1 MEQAARSAVPVFPLP
16 EAVLFP
22 GVTMPLHVFELR
34 YRTMIRDALSIDRT
48 LALAVLTP
56 GYELD
61 YHGSPAF
68 HPLGCLA
75 RIEAI
80 EWLPN
85 DRYDLTVVGT
95 TRVRFGRVEREFPY
109 RAVRVELLPQHPY
122 TEDDPLVQM
131 DKRALLQLHGK
142 LGQLAESQGGEQSKL
157 SIPRVDGTDAY
168 ERVVNSLCT
177 VCGRNADDRL
187 ALLAED
193 SVIER
198 GRRVREVLEHAL
210 GAARSTRPPDCAP
223 DGEHN

>member
-1 MEQAARSAVPVFPLP
+1 MEQVAKSAVPVFPLP

-22 GVTMPLHVFELR
+22 GVAMPLHIFELR
-34 YRTMIRDALSIDRT
+34 YRTMIRDVLSRDRT

-61 YHGSPAF
+61 YYGSPAY

-75 RIEAI
+75 RIEEI

-85 DRYDLTVVGT
+85 DRYDLRVVGT

-109 RAVRVELLPQHPY
+109 RAVRVETLPQHPY
-122 TEDDPLVQM
+122 AEDDPLIQM
-131 DKRALLQLHGK
+131 DKRVLLELHAR
-142 LGQLAESQGGEQSKL
+142 LGQLAEAQGGEQAKQSM
-157 SIPRVDGTDAY
+157 PQVDATDSY
-168 ERVVNSLCT
+168 ERIVNCLST

-198 GRRVREVLEHAL
+198 GRRVREVFERVL
-210 GAARSTRPPDCAP
+210 GTVSGARPPDAAP
-223 DGEHN
+223 DGQRN